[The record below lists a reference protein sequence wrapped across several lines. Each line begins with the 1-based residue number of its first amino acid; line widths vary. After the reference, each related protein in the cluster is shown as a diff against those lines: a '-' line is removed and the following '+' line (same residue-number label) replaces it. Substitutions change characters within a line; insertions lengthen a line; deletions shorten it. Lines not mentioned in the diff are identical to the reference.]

1 MIGSRYDDLLR
12 GDAGENRLTGG
23 AGNDYLDGSDGRDT
37 AVYYDASRGVTV
49 DLATGIADG
58 HGHDRLV
65 QIESVVGSRFDDLLR
80 GDGGDNWLTGREGN
94 DVLDG
99 GGGLDV
105 ASFAY
110 AKQGSR
116 STSASS
122 VTATRRVKARTP
134 CMRSGVR
141 SAPPMTT

>member
-1 MIGSRYDDLLR
+1 M
-12 GDAGENRLTGG
+12 
-23 AGNDYLDGSDGRDT
+23 
-37 AVYYDASRGVTV
+37 TV

-110 AKQGSR
+110 AKQGV
-116 STSASS
+116 TVDLGEFGDGYATGEGQDTLHAIWGAVGSAHDE
-122 VTATRRVKARTP
+122 
-134 CMRSGVR
+134 
-141 SAPPMTT
+141 